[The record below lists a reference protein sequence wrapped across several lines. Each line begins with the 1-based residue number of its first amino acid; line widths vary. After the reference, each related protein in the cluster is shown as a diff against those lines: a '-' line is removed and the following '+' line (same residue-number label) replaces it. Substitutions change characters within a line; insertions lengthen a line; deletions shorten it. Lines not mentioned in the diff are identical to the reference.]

1 MKRSVALDF
10 IHVPAHLFIWL
21 MLGKPQ
27 MQSIKREE
35 AQPVIAEGTPA
46 TMVPQ
51 VYSHNSQ
58 NQMKDWHAQ
67 NKM

>member
-1 MKRSVALDF
+1 MRQINYSLVNARKAPNAIYKARGGSTGYR
-10 IHVPAHLFIWL
+10 W
-21 MLGKPQ
+21 
-27 MQSIKREE
+27 
-35 AQPVIAEGTPA
+35 GTAA

-51 VYSHNSQ
+51 VSSHNSQ